1 MLTVTEHHPREE
13 LLNRANRETRPNVAR
28 RIQIVADAQKG
39 DEGAEIADRTGFSLS
54 AVERW
59 VARYNAEG
67 IEGLADRPR
76 PGPPPKLPREQEEAF
91 CARLDAGATEE
102 DPVSVLHGPEI
113 QHILEQEFG
122 ARYSLSG
129 VYDLLHRL
137 GYSWL
142 CPRPRHEHADPE
154 AQEAF
159 KKK

>member
-1 MLTVTEHHPREE
+1 MTVTEHHPHQE
-13 LLNRANRETRPNVAR
+13 LLQLARRETRPRVAR
-28 RIQIVADAQKG
+28 RIQMVADAQSGETCAKIAG
-39 DEGAEIADRTGFSLS
+39 RMAESPRTIR
-54 AVERW
+54 RW
-59 VARYNAEG
+59 IRRYNAEG

-76 PGPPPKLPREQEEAF
+76 PGQPTKLPREQEQAF

-113 QHILEQEFG
+113 QHILEHEFG

-159 KKK
+159 KKR